1 MTPNELK
8 NMSANLTNVN
18 EWLDRIGE
26 KDHECRKEVI
36 DQCKNDKEAMI
47 YYLSRFNEKRG

>member
-8 NMSANLTNVN
+8 SMSSNLTKVN

-26 KDHECRKEVI
+26 TDQACRNEVI
-36 DQCKNDKEAMI
+36 DQCKSDKEAMI
-47 YYLSRFNEKRG
+47 YYLSRFNEMRG